1 MVLSNGQLWRVYC
14 VGSRAL
20 EPNTMNVICQFEH
33 RFPSELPMLTPIS
46 LLQMLTSIL
55 LMLTTITT
63 KSILLDALASVD
75 SI

>member
-1 MVLSNGQLWRVYC
+1 
-14 VGSRAL
+14 
-20 EPNTMNVICQFEH
+20 
-33 RFPSELPMLTPIS
+33 MLTPIS